1 MEKQIRLSQCMI
13 VKNEEKN
20 IRKALSWGKRVVCEQ
35 VVVDT
40 GSTDRTVELAKQ
52 MGATV
57 YHYPWNGDFSAAK
70 NFALEKT
77 SGDWVA
83 FLDAD
88 EYFAEEVVDKILP
101 LLEKIESLPAERRFH
116 AVKCTL
122 LNLDDGGR
130 AFSTMEQTRLLKRG
144 TVCYEKKIHEIL
156 KPRGIPSIRCLNAG
170 DTLVIYH
177 TGYSPGAFRETGKRE
192 RNIEMIKRVLEEEPE
207 NYDYWSYLGDS
218 WFSCGRD
225 LDAREAY
232 ETVIRHSD
240 VPMDLS
246 RLDTALSNLVRIYIR
261 CGDEDTEKNI
271 RNLLEV
277 FEKSG
282 SDCPD
287 VDYWVGIYA
296 ISRNRKAEG
305 CRHLEQSLKNMETYR
320 RGAALI
326 STGELKTIY
335 GLLEH
340 AYAELG
346 EPALAVKYGVLALR
360 MDRYQLY
367 ELRDLIGLLQGEPED
382 AVAAFLGKIYNM
394 NELKDKLYL
403 IKAARQAKAHAL
415 EQKLYR
421 LLSLEEQ
428 RWLDR
433 RTESPYGLSA
443 DEQKERYP
451 SIICQNRTDA
461 CFLEL
466 MEELRI
472 EPAGYLIEQLKE
484 KLVQFKE
491 RQGNYDAFL
500 ECFRQYDCWGRL
512 VPEAGIYEAL
522 ERRAASLK
530 EHREDFLW
538 LYEQLGDNRS
548 KRSLTAILDNW
559 LHLESHGLEQARE
572 CGPYFFDT
580 DLIPSA
586 RDMVY
591 LDLGTTDCQ
600 SAWDFIQTYGETYR
614 NLYCHTDQLPEDS
627 LYRRKITACE
637 RVTIL
642 EERPGREFFDSGCI
656 PRLSFMKLDV
666 EGNLPRLLEEYKT
679 VIDRDHPA
687 LAMCVDDGYELIWR
701 AARQIRETAPSYR
714 FYLRYYGGNLI
725 PTKFVLY
732 AVQG

>member
-1 MEKQIRLSQCMI
+1 MGKQIRLSQCMI

-20 IRKALSWGKRVVCEQ
+20 IRRALSWGKDIVCEQ
-35 VVVDT
+35 IVVDT
-40 GSTDRTVELAKQ
+40 GSTDRTVQLAKE
-52 MGATV
+52 MGAAV

-88 EYFAEEVVDKILP
+88 EYFTEETVDRILP
-101 LLEKIESLPAERRFH
+101 LLEKTEALPPERRFH
-116 AVKCTL
+116 VIKCTL
-122 LNLDDGGR
+122 LNLDDGGKV
-130 AFSTMEQTRLLKRG
+130 FSTMEQTRLLRRG
-144 TVCYEKKIHEIL
+144 TVCFKNRIHEVL
-156 KPRGIPSIRCLNAG
+156 TPRGIPSIRSLNAG
-170 DTLVIYH
+170 DTLAICH
-177 TGYSPGAFRETGKRE
+177 TGYSASAFRETGKLE

-207 NYDYWSYLGDS
+207 NYDYWAYLGDS
-218 WFSCGRD
+218 LFSQD
-225 LDAREAY
+225 LDREAEEAY
-232 ETVIRHSD
+232 GEVIRHYD
-240 VPMDLS
+240 APMHPGL
-246 RLDTALSNLVRIYIR
+246 LDNTLTNLLRIYIR
-261 CGDEDTEKNI
+261 SGGEDTEQNI
-271 RNLLEV
+271 RTLLEV
-277 FEKSG
+277 FEKTG

-287 VDYWVGIYA
+287 VDYHAGIYQM
-296 ISRNRKAEG
+296 SRNRKAEG
-305 CRHLEQSLKNMETYR
+305 CRHLEQALKNMETYR
-320 RGAALI
+320 RGAVLF

-340 AYAELG
+340 AYVELG

-415 EQKLYR
+415 EQELYR
-421 LLSLEEQ
+421 LLSPEEQ

-461 CFLEL
+461 RFLEL

-472 EPAGYLIEQLKE
+472 EPAEYLIEQLKE

-548 KRSLTAILDNW
+548 KRGLTAILDNW

-572 CGPYFFDT
+572 CGTYFFDT
-580 DLIPSA
+580 DLIPSV

-591 LDLGTTDCQ
+591 LDMGTTDCQ

-614 NLYCHTDQLPEDS
+614 NLYCHADRLPKDS

-642 EERPGREFFDSGCI
+642 EERPGKEFFDFDCI

-701 AARQIRETAPSYR
+701 AARQIRESAPSYR

-732 AVQG
+732 AVRE